1 MLRVLQA
8 SSRRC
13 ATPAFAAGPGALYG
27 RRGRPWAG
35 GVRDSGEKA
44 GALYSRGGGG
54 GTMPLEVSW
63 PFPPAPRLPW
73 TLASRLITGLVG
85 TYSCFW
91 TSILKLRHVWNVKKM
106 RWTPTA
112 ADICFTRELHS
123 RFFSLGQCVPVCRGD
138 GVYQKGMDF
147 ILEKLNRGDWVHI
160 FPEGKVNMSQEF
172 MRFKWGI
179 GRLLA
184 ECRQHPV
191 ILPLWHVGLNDVL
204 PNTPPYVPRV
214 GQRITVLIGKPFSVR
229 PVLERLQAENKSAVE
244 MRKALTDFIQGEIQ
258 VLKGQAERL
267 HQTFQWQR

>member
-1 MLRVLQA
+1 
-8 SSRRC
+8 
-13 ATPAFAAGPGALYG
+13 
-27 RRGRPWAG
+27 
-35 GVRDSGEKA
+35 
-44 GALYSRGGGG
+44 
-54 GTMPLEVSW
+54 MPLEVPW

-73 TLASRLITGLVG
+73 TLASHLVTGLVG

-91 TSILKLRHVWNVKKM
+91 TRHMNQLRVHNKEVLYDLVERRQPGTPLITVSNHQSCMDDPHLWGILKLRHVWNVKRM

-138 GVYQKGMDF
+138 GVYQRGMDF

-214 GQRITVLIGKPFSVR
+214 GQVGIWRPAGGGAEWSPSVRCTGGSPFSSGNPSASGPCWSVS
-229 PVLERLQAENKSAVE
+229 RLRTS
-244 MRKALTDFIQGEIQ
+244 
-258 VLKGQAERL
+258 
-267 HQTFQWQR
+267 QRWRCARC